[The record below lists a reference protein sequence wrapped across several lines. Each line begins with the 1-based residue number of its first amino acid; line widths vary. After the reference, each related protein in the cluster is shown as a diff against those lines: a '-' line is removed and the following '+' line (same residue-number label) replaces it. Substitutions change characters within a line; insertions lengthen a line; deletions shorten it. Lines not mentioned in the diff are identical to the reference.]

1 MTVKNQYRV
10 ERLPIAALLALA
22 ATGFLALLTE
32 TIPAGMLF
40 QISADMQIS
49 ESMAGQFVTLYAVGS
64 VVAAVPL
71 TVATQRLSRR
81 TLLLAVLGSLFILN
95 ALTALTASYSFVL
108 TLRFLAGM
116 AGGLLWGM
124 LAGYARRLASPSQK
138 GRAVAIA
145 GIGVPLA
152 LALGVPLGAYLVGL
166 FGWRLVFGLVS
177 LLSLGVMAWVFR
189 SAPPPQTTPSAGMR
203 LTLLSVLTRPGV
215 LVILLVQLL
224 WVVAHTIL
232 YTYIMP
238 FLDPIGMAD
247 EAGNVLLLFGLASVA
262 GIWLTGTMI
271 DQMLRSLVLLS
282 LAGFAVASLTLGLAG
297 QYPNL
302 IYLAIALWGLT
313 FGGAPALLQTA
324 SAEAA
329 GAGADVA
336 QSLMTTVWNL
346 AVAVGGSVG
355 AVMLKAYGAV
365 SLPWTLLVLLLV
377 ALTIVWKSRRH
388 GFPVPEEY

>member
-1 MTVKNQYRV
+1 
-10 ERLPIAALLALA
+10 
-22 ATGFLALLTE
+22 
-32 TIPAGMLF
+32 
-40 QISADMQIS
+40 
-49 ESMAGQFVTLYAVGS
+49 
-64 VVAAVPL
+64 
-71 TVATQRLSRR
+71 
-81 TLLLAVLGSLFILN
+81 
-95 ALTALTASYSFVL
+95 
-108 TLRFLAGM
+108 
-116 AGGLLWGM
+116 
-124 LAGYARRLASPSQK
+124 
-138 GRAVAIA
+138 
-145 GIGVPLA
+145 
-152 LALGVPLGAYLVGL
+152 
-166 FGWRLVFGLVS
+166 
-177 LLSLGVMAWVFR
+177 
-189 SAPPPQTTPSAGMR
+189 
-203 LTLLSVLTRPGV
+203 
-215 LVILLVQLL
+215 
-224 WVVAHTIL
+224 
-232 YTYIMP
+232 MP

>member
-177 LLSLGVMAWVFR
+177 L
-189 SAPPPQTTPSAGMR
+189 
-203 LTLLSVLTRPGV
+203 
-215 LVILLVQLL
+215 
-224 WVVAHTIL
+224 
-232 YTYIMP
+232 
-238 FLDPIGMAD
+238 
-247 EAGNVLLLFGLASVA
+247 
-262 GIWLTGTMI
+262 
-271 DQMLRSLVLLS
+271 
-282 LAGFAVASLTLGLAG
+282 
-297 QYPNL
+297 
-302 IYLAIALWGLT
+302 
-313 FGGAPALLQTA
+313 
-324 SAEAA
+324 
-329 GAGADVA
+329 
-336 QSLMTTVWNL
+336 
-346 AVAVGGSVG
+346 
-355 AVMLKAYGAV
+355 
-365 SLPWTLLVLLLV
+365 
-377 ALTIVWKSRRH
+377 
-388 GFPVPEEY
+388 

>member
-40 QISADMQIS
+40 QISADMHIS

-189 SAPPPQTTPSAGMR
+189 SAPPPNDTISRNAIDATVGADQARRAGDSAG
-203 LTLLSVLTRPGV
+203 P
-215 LVILLVQLL
+215 
-224 WVVAHTIL
+224 
-232 YTYIMP
+232 
-238 FLDPIGMAD
+238 
-247 EAGNVLLLFGLASVA
+247 
-262 GIWLTGTMI
+262 
-271 DQMLRSLVLLS
+271 
-282 LAGFAVASLTLGLAG
+282 
-297 QYPNL
+297 
-302 IYLAIALWGLT
+302 
-313 FGGAPALLQTA
+313 
-324 SAEAA
+324 
-329 GAGADVA
+329 
-336 QSLMTTVWNL
+336 
-346 AVAVGGSVG
+346 VAVGRG
-355 AVMLKAYGAV
+355 AYN
-365 SLPWTLLVLLLV
+365 SLYLHY
-377 ALTIVWKSRRH
+377 A
-388 GFPVPEEY
+388 FP